1 MSFIMGKVAAV
12 FGEVACWRHGCEGLR
27 AGRPSGSWPT
37 LTLAEA
43 RLHEWYH
50 RARRSRIPEIK
61 KAALT
66 VQEHFQELLASS
78 RTHFFSA
85 SAEALNGLIQ
95 TAKGKFCGFHSPC
108 HFRAII
114 FLLGGN
120 LHFNLPDPFPPPL
133 LHPQ

>member
-1 MSFIMGKVAAV
+1 MGKVTAV

-37 LTLAEA
+37 LPLAEA

-50 RARRSRIPEIK
+50 RARRSRIPEIM

-66 VQEHFQELLASS
+66 VPEHFPELLASS

-85 SAEALNGLIQ
+85 AAEALNDFIQ
-95 TAKGKFCGFHSPC
+95 TARRKSRGFRSPRHS
-108 HFRAII
+108 RAII
-114 FLLGGN
+114 FLPGGT
-120 LHFNLPDPFPPPL
+120 LHFKLSDPFPPPL
-133 LHPQ
+133 LNPQ